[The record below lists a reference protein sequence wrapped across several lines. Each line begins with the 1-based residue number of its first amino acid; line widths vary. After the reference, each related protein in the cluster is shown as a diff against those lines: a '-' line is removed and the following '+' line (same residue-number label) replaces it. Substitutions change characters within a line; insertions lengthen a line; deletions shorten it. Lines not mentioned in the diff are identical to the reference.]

1 MMVPL
6 MLAMLL
12 KKRELAAVCGL
23 EMVGVGIISL
33 GRGVA
38 QRMLELRRGVI
49 FTLLRGVA
57 TEAVE
62 VGVGEVLATDKHV
75 VMVASC

>member
-23 EMVGVGIISL
+23 EMVRMRIVSL
-33 GRGVA
+33 GGGMT
-38 QRMLELRRGVI
+38 QRVLELRRGVI

-57 TEAVE
+57 AEAVE
-62 VGVGEVLATDKHV
+62 VGVGEVLATDEHV
-75 VMVASC
+75 VVAPC

>member
-23 EMVGVGIISL
+23 EIVRMMGVVSL
-33 GRGVA
+33 GGGMA
-38 QRMLELRRGVI
+38 QRVLELRRGVI

-57 TEAVE
+57 AEAVE
-62 VGVGEVLATDKHV
+62 VGIGEVLATDEHV
-75 VMVASC
+75 VVASC

>member
-12 KKRELAAVCGL
+12 KKRELAAICGL
-23 EMVGVGIISL
+23 EMVGVGIVSL

-38 QRMLELRRGVI
+38 QRVLELRRGVI
-49 FTLLRGVA
+49 FTLLGGVA
-57 TEAVE
+57 AEAVE
-62 VGVGEVLATDKHV
+62 VGVGEVLATDEHV
-75 VMVASC
+75 LVAPC

>member
-12 KKRELAAVCGL
+12 KKRELAAICGL
-23 EMVGVGIISL
+23 EMVRMGIVSL

-38 QRMLELRRGVI
+38 QCVLELRRGVI

-57 TEAVE
+57 TEAME
-62 VGVGEVLATDKHV
+62 VGVGEVLATDEHV
-75 VMVASC
+75 VVAPC